1 MSCWYR
7 LLGSVKLV
15 LEGYKSWWVSQTWL
29 AAPHQ
34 SLWCLGFQWSR
45 LLVNLTNCLSGFV
58 SVNSSTY
65 TIYMGKDKYESK
77 FTKAFDFE
85 IAGRW
90 VLFVVLTVF
99 VINFFHFFGKLYLT
113 NNNWPYFLRPYTH
126 CEVVR
131 LEPMALSVT
140 SNIDHSLSVREFNI
154 LSSSYF
160 GIDFG
165 NCIYSA
171 TEQQMHSSLIIVLPV
186 GRPLP

>member
-1 MSCWYR
+1 M
-7 LLGSVKLV
+7 LFV
-15 LEGYKSWWVSQTWL
+15 
-29 AAPHQ
+29 A
-34 SLWCLGFQWSR
+34 
-45 LLVNLTNCLSGFV
+45 LTV
-58 SVNSSTY
+58 SVIT
-65 TIYMGKDKYESK
+65 
-77 FTKAFDFE
+77 
-85 IAGRW
+85 
-90 VLFVVLTVF
+90 
-99 VINFFHFFGKLYLT
+99 FFHFFGKLYLT
-113 NNNWPYFLRPYTH
+113 NDNWPYFLSPYTH

-186 GRPLP
+186 GRLSHSFLLACLTLLGLVCSLVVVHAPYVTVIPALEGMVGLRAS